1 MEFIKKNKK
10 YFYIYFIVI
19 FSFTIFYI
27 TLFVINRL
35 QYLDRDLYAERE
47 RLSRYMDSVINVNLI
62 TNRNQILYF
71 MNYVELLEYFY
82 KYDTKNLQIFLNNNK
97 IYSSIFIVNNM
108 KKVLFEKIDKI
119 DFVFNI
125 NSLLLDDS
133 MKISIAF
140 DNQSNNVYKIFTMPM
155 KENNDIYVVAYLN
168 MNIMHNLSHTYILA
182 KDGELLSSSVE
193 ESGFDNFVV
202 KYPNEWKQIVS
213 DKNGQYISKYGI
225 FTYRSLNAI
234 GNINNIDIDQE
245 SSYIISIKHMDPKD
259 NPYSI
264 NSISSFMKY
273 VDFNVNIIY
282 WIIGYVWIF
291 FTSIA
296 VFLIIINKLKNVSHM
311 SLDEKLGV
319 IDRKSGYEKIVC
331 FANYINLPGILKILY
346 IPYMILFLKKH
357 IRSMHFCKI
366 YINGLKRVSINLDHK
381 YRDEVMKKVIDIVKI
396 GLPNDSILIRI
407 SIDEF
412 LIVFTNTKIESINC
426 YYASMSKTFVSK
438 NYNNDFKYKFIIN
451 HGVVK
456 YKKYSDINDCI
467 NEASKIAYEEDKNN
481 NVNLFFN

>member
-1 MEFIKKNKK
+1 M
-10 YFYIYFIVI
+10 I
-19 FSFTIFYI
+19 FSFTAFYLA
-27 TLFVINRL
+27 LFVTNRL
-35 QYLDRDLYAERE
+35 QYINHNLEIEQEKLKE
-47 RLSRYMDSVINVNLI
+47 YMDSITDASLI
-62 TNRNQILYF
+62 ANRYQLLYF
-71 MNYVELLEYFY
+71 VDYVALIEYFY
-82 KYDTKNLQIFLNNNK
+82 KYDKKNLQYFLDHNK
-97 IYSSIFIVNNM
+97 MYASIFIVDSSA
-108 KKVLFEKIDKI
+108 KILFEKLDNL
-119 DFVFNI
+119 DFIFDVKPMLYGDAI
-125 NSLLLDDS
+125 
-133 MKISIAF
+133 KTTIAF
-140 DNQSNNVYKIFTMPM
+140 DNQY
-155 KENNDIYVVAYLN
+155 NDIYRIFVLPMDRVKHTYVVAYLN
-168 MNIMHNLSHTYILA
+168 IDILYSIANMYIVA
-182 KDGELLSSSVE
+182 KDGRLLSSSKE

-225 FTYRSLNAI
+225 FTYRSLNSI

-381 YRDEVMKKVIDIVKI
+381 YRDEVMKKVVDIVKI